1 MPASKVTI
9 SMVDHSGEI
18 TKTQFYVEQLD
29 STNYDELFNAVTGKV
44 SLMQG
49 ALMVATDCEHLST
62 SLSHESD
69 TGTGVPPS
77 TVTAQREIA
86 VRIKYR
92 DTTTNDVGFLT
103 VPGPVTTFYPPTGVP
118 GDVIPLDNTVFAV
131 FILVIEAN
139 IVSRLGN
146 AIQVIEGRLIG
157 RNT

>member
-1 MPASKVTI
+1 MAASKVTI

-18 TKTQFYVEQLD
+18 TKTQFYVEELD
-29 STNYDELFNAVTGKV
+29 ASNFDELFNAVTGKV

-62 SLSHESD
+62 SLSYESD
-69 TGTGVPPS
+69 TGTGEPPS

-86 VRIKYR
+86 IRIKYR
-92 DTTTNDVGFLT
+92 DDTTNDVGYIT
-103 VPGPVTTFYPPTGVP
+103 VPGPVVGFYPPTGVP
-118 GDVIPLDNTVFAV
+118 NDVIPLDNAVFSV

-139 IVSRLGN
+139 AVSKAGN
-146 AIQVIEGRLIG
+146 AITVVEGRLVG